1 MSTDKRRKDFDKPDV
16 DEELIMNIMSGNQS
30 VTIPEVIQQQKIQKE
45 TKPKARNS
53 SLKKVD
59 YEETF
64 LVNRFPSGRNG
75 KVVYIRPEY
84 HERLLRI
91 VQLTREEKTTLYS
104 ISTTF
109 SNTILESTGAILQI
123 ISTNVLNQ
131 FYSYGNCNSNMPADR
146 HCPAFAG

>member
-1 MSTDKRRKDFDKPDV
+1 MSTDKRKDFDKPVV

-30 VTIPEVIQQQKIQKE
+30 FTVPEANQQQEVQKE
-45 TKPKARNS
+45 TKPKEKARNS
-53 SLKKVD
+53 SSKKVD

-104 ISTTF
+104 YID
-109 SNTILESTGAILQI
+109 NILEHHFREFGDDITDYFNERFKPIL
-123 ISTNVLNQ
+123 
-131 FYSYGNCNSNMPADR
+131 
-146 HCPAFAG
+146 

>member
-1 MSTDKRRKDFDKPDV
+1 MSTDKRRKDFDKPVV

-30 VTIPEVIQQQKIQKE
+30 ATIPEVIQQQEIQKE
-45 TKPKARNS
+45 TKTKEKARNS
-53 SLKKVD
+53 SSKKVD

-75 KVVYIRPEY
+75 KVVYIRSEY

-104 ISTTF
+104 YID
-109 SNTILESTGAILQI
+109 NILEHHFREFGDDITDYFNERFKPIL
-123 ISTNVLNQ
+123 
-131 FYSYGNCNSNMPADR
+131 
-146 HCPAFAG
+146 

>member
-1 MSTDKRRKDFDKPDV
+1 MSTDKRRKDFDKPVV

-30 VTIPEVIQQQKIQKE
+30 FTVPEVNQKQEIQKE
-45 TKPKARNS
+45 TKPKEKARNS
-53 SLKKVD
+53 SSKKVD

-104 ISTTF
+104 YID
-109 SNTILESTGAILQI
+109 NILEHHFREFGDDITDYFNERFKPIL
-123 ISTNVLNQ
+123 
-131 FYSYGNCNSNMPADR
+131 
-146 HCPAFAG
+146 

>member
-1 MSTDKRRKDFDKPDV
+1 MSIDKRRKDFDKPVV

-30 VTIPEVIQQQKIQKE
+30 FTVPEVNQKQEIQKE
-45 TKPKARNS
+45 TKTKEKARNS
-53 SLKKVD
+53 SSKKVD

-84 HERLLRI
+84 HERLIRI

-104 ISTTF
+104 YID
-109 SNTILESTGAILQI
+109 NILEHHFREFGDDITDYFNERFKPIL
-123 ISTNVLNQ
+123 
-131 FYSYGNCNSNMPADR
+131 
-146 HCPAFAG
+146 

>member
-1 MSTDKRRKDFDKPDV
+1 MSTDKRRKDFDKPVV

-30 VTIPEVIQQQKIQKE
+30 FTVPEVNQKQEIQKE
-45 TKPKARNS
+45 TKPKEKARNS

-84 HERLLRI
+84 HERLIRI

-104 ISTTF
+104 YID
-109 SNTILESTGAILQI
+109 NILEHHFREFGDDITDYFNKRFKPIL
-123 ISTNVLNQ
+123 
-131 FYSYGNCNSNMPADR
+131 
-146 HCPAFAG
+146 

>member
-1 MSTDKRRKDFDKPDV
+1 MAIDKRRKDFDKPVV

-30 VTIPEVIQQQKIQKE
+30 STVTEANQQQEIQKE
-45 TKPKARNS
+45 TKPKEKARNS
-53 SLKKVD
+53 SSKKVD

-84 HERLLRI
+84 HERLIRI

-104 ISTTF
+104 YID
-109 SNTILESTGAILQI
+109 NILEHHFREFGDDITDYFNERFKPIL
-123 ISTNVLNQ
+123 
-131 FYSYGNCNSNMPADR
+131 
-146 HCPAFAG
+146 

>member
-1 MSTDKRRKDFDKPDV
+1 MGTDKNDFKKPDV
-16 DEELIMNIMSGNQS
+16 DEDYLMNIISGDEPVTPNQKN
-30 VTIPEVIQQQKIQKE
+30 QQQEEPKE
-45 TKPKARNS
+45 IKPKPREKARNS
-53 SLKKVD
+53 SSKKAD

-104 ISTTF
+104 YID
-109 SNTILESTGAILQI
+109 NILEHHFREFGDDITDYFNERFKPIL
-123 ISTNVLNQ
+123 
-131 FYSYGNCNSNMPADR
+131 
-146 HCPAFAG
+146 